1 MTGNNRFTLTMICFG
16 FVIAASVLIKQSAS
30 SEQNE
35 PKPEITVRDYA
46 QMNVAVED
54 VLKEMPEITEEL
66 ERIHLGHIE
75 DEMEELLSVTKAE
88 FRIRVENNLTKQ
100 EHSAEFMR
108 AMAEKETDRYVDAL
122 RIAREEYGIHVA
134 EEEVTEFIKK
144 NVANIRNKEKKN
156 YAEALGLTLYQLD
169 YQFDRDFYVMDV
181 LWERLTPIVMDEY
194 PKQNGE
200 SEQSHS
206 QRIKEEF
213 FSRVAESE

>member
-16 FVIAASVLIKQSAS
+16 LVIAASVLIKQSAS

-35 PKPEITVRDYA
+35 PKPELTVHDYA

-75 DEMEELLSVTKAE
+75 DGMEELLSVKKAE

-100 EHSAEFMR
+100 EHSTEFMR
-108 AMAEKETDRYVDAL
+108 AMAEKETGRYVDAL
-122 RIAREEYGIHVA
+122 RVAKEEYGIRVA

-144 NVANIRNKEKKN
+144 NVANVRSKEKKN

-181 LWERLTPIVMDEY
+181 LWEKLTPLVMEKI
-194 PKQNGE
+194 PKQDGE
-200 SEQSHS
+200 SEKAYGERLKVEFLDQ
-206 QRIKEEF
+206 EE
-213 FSRVAESE
+213 

>member
-16 FVIAASVLIKQSAS
+16 LVIAASVLIKQSAS

-35 PKPEITVRDYA
+35 PKPELTVQDYA

-75 DEMEELLSVTKAE
+75 DGIEELLSVTKAE

-100 EHSAEFMR
+100 EHSTEFMR
-108 AMAEKETDRYVDAL
+108 AMAEKETGRYVDAL
-122 RIAREEYGIHVA
+122 RVAKEEYGIRVA

-144 NVANIRNKEKKN
+144 NVAIVRSKEKKN

-181 LWERLTPIVMDEY
+181 LWEKLMPIVTKNY
-194 PKQNGE
+194 PKQDGE
-200 SEQSHS
+200 SEQAYGE
-206 QRIKEEF
+206 RAKEEF
-213 FSRVAESE
+213 FSQAAESN